1 MIGLE
6 YLSTVFEVLG
16 TLIECWVCESCAIT
30 ILCKDIKVRYAM
42 MKALS
47 LSIVFT
53 LIISLCN
60 SIEIVSNNTTFIAV
74 LMLSIINYI
83 IVKKEYICCFTIAV
97 LFLMFQTILEMIV
110 VCVASVLANDAN
122 YIFKMIGTNH
132 SARLAFIVFIKIL
145 VIILFFV
152 LRNRMRS
159 LNYKILKKATFVA
172 ITVIGFGMVLKM
184 MSVILANE
192 TAELKVGI
200 SILFL
205 TFNITMVLL
214 VYLFD
219 KLLKEQAET
228 EKQSYL
234 VMQNDLLES
243 NLKNINRLY
252 EENSKKFHEFKHHL
266 NALNIMLK
274 NNQFDKMADY
284 LGEISIPQNFRA
296 EYVTGNDMVDIV
308 LNVKSA
314 ELKNKDMSFN
324 VNVDIQKQLCIS
336 DSDLCSILLNIIDN
350 AAEAVENEQNRDITL
365 SIKSKGNILVISA
378 QNFCSINPIS
388 NRFATAKEGSHGWG
402 MKIINDIAQKYD
414 GTVDYSFNNNM
425 YTINVFLI
433 QQDR

>member
-6 YLSTVFEVLG
+6 YLSMVFEVLG

-30 ILCKDIKVRYAM
+30 ILCKDIKVSDAM
-42 MKALS
+42 MKAVS
-47 LSIVFT
+47 LSIVFA
-53 LIISLCN
+53 LIIYLCN
-60 SIEIVSNNTTFIAV
+60 SVEIVSNNTTFIAV

-110 VCVASVLANDAN
+110 VCVASVLANDAD

-132 SARLAFIVFIKIL
+132 LARLAFIVFIKIL

-192 TAELKVGI
+192 MAELKVGI

-219 KLLKEQAET
+219 KLLKEQAES

-234 VMQNDLLES
+234 VMKNDLLES

-296 EYVTGNDMVDIV
+296 EYATGNDMVDIV
-308 LNVKSA
+308 LNVKSE
-314 ELKNKDMSFN
+314 ELKNKSIKFDVSAEVSKTQGIN
-324 VNVDIQKQLCIS
+324 
-336 DSDLCSILLNIIDN
+336 DSDLCSLLLNIIDN
-350 AAEAVENEQNRDITL
+350 AAEAVLKENNKNIIL
-365 SIKSKGNILVISA
+365 SVKSKGNMFTVSSS
-378 QNFCSINPIS
+378 NKCSINPIENKFLTS
-388 NRFATAKEGSHGWG
+388 KVDNHGWG
-402 MKIINDIAQKYD
+402 MKIINDIVKKYN
-414 GTVDYSFNNNM
+414 GEIDYNYEKGI
-425 YTINVFLI
+425 YTISVLLI
-433 QQDR
+433 YQDI